1 VCTILLRLDPGSD
14 EPVVVAANRDEF
26 RKRPTDDP
34 SEIAPGVF
42 AGRDRQAGGTWLAV
56 RAGGLAAVTNIG
68 GVPRRPDARSRG
80 ELPLAALA
88 GRLPD
93 NFAAFNA
100 FNLLVVDAD
109 GARVFTHP
117 SDGRSAE
124 PVPLGPGIHVIVN
137 EPFALV
143 ASKGGPRERPAAA
156 LLANAT
162 PGFELLATHGPPPE
176 HGFCHH
182 GEAYGTV
189 SSTVVALDRNLRVSR
204 YLHRPG
210 LPCRTPT
217 VDLTAA
223 ARACESAKRRPD
235 GPRSR

>member
-162 PGFELLATHGPPPE
+162 PSRRGVRDRVVPGGGARPQPPGVPLPAPPGTALSHAHRGP
-176 HGFCHH
+176 
-182 GEAYGTV
+182 
-189 SSTVVALDRNLRVSR
+189 DRR
-204 YLHRPG
+204 RPG
-210 LPCRTPT
+210 
-217 VDLTAA
+217 V
-223 ARACESAKRRPD
+223 
-235 GPRSR
+235 